1 MRPVDPL
8 YDALLAT
15 IAEHTGLTREQIHEV
30 LLLEQ
35 DFWEVPAHRAA
46 WQEMWERDE

>member
-1 MRPVDPL
+1 MKPVDPL

-15 IAEHTGLTREQIHEV
+15 IAEHTGLTREQVHDV

-35 DFWEVPAHRAA
+35 DFWAVPAHRAE
-46 WQEMWERDE
+46 WMTRQEDE